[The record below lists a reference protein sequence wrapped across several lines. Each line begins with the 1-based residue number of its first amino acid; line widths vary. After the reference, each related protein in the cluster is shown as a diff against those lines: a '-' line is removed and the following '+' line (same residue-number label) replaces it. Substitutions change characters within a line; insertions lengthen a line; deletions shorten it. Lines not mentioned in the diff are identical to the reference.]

1 MKTAPTLPA
10 MTDEQIGSCVALADR
25 YAAEYRRTHWNTHL
39 ARAIIAARDAQ
50 WAAREQSLRARILE
64 LEEAHEHGAGV
75 IENLHSVMVAA
86 AEEIHEHWQAH
97 CDEEGYGP
105 ANLMHRL
112 EKGIPAQ
119 YAYKAGDFERLAKER
134 DAAVARIDA
143 AVRDERAKHIVNLD
157 VHEFEAA
164 DLLRRFVAN
173 VRPKRGRIFWAILK
187 EASGLGSTCA
197 AALAV
202 WAGLDAETG
211 AIRARTKD

>member
-1 MKTAPTLPA
+1 MTAPTLPA

-50 WAAREQSLRARILE
+50 WAARHNAWVDSINKAMAAEVDMLQSE
-64 LEEAHEHGAGV
+64 